1 MIKQGDI
8 FYVDFN
14 PTKGHEQKNK
24 RPAIALSNDLVSRYT
39 GMTLVAPISM
49 TDRDF
54 PTYHTLRTTRSVSGK
69 VLLDQVRSLDL
80 EAREVR
86 KAEESLSKAEF
97 EEIIHK
103 FKLLLDISMS

>member
-1 MIKQGDI
+1 MIKQGDV

-39 GMTLVAPISM
+39 GMTLVAPIST
-49 TDRDF
+49 TDREF
-54 PTYHTLRTTRSVSGK
+54 PTYHTLRTTRIVKGK

-80 EAREVR
+80 EAREVN
-86 KAEESLSKAEF
+86 KAEEKISKEEF

-103 FKLLLDISMS
+103 FKLLVDISLK